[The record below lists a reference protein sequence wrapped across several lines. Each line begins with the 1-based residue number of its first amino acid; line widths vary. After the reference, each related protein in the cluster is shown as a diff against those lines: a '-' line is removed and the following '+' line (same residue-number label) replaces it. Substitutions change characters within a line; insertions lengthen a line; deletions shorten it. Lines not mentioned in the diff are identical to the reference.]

1 MKNWRFYAIQCTSA
15 FVQECKLAL
24 IRIGSQVWGP
34 ITQLSKEL
42 WTSVASMKNI
52 LLTGLE
58 QTASLNDSTKTLVS
72 TLTIT
77 RWTQGCWPFEQ
88 SCKESTTS
96 ATLQWYFF
104 FFHLLT
110 FLFYWSVSDTFQL
123 QLEAKHHDLLIQNK
137 FNIARLS
144 MPVTSWV
151 NKANVHL
158 HERDIWCII

>member
-72 TLTIT
+72 TSTIT

-104 FFHLLT
+104 FLPSFNLFVLLVSLRHFST
-110 FLFYWSVSDTFQL
+110 AARSQASRSFNTKQVQHSQAFYACYIL
-123 QLEAKHHDLLIQNK
+123 G
-137 FNIARLS
+137 
-144 MPVTSWV
+144 
-151 NKANVHL
+151 
-158 HERDIWCII
+158 